1 MDNSMNENI
10 KKIMEKAD
18 MPMWQDEA
26 WGPGPGHVDWQ
37 GVDNKCFEVFL
48 HHLINEAVGVV
59 ANASTS
65 SAFTSFD
72 ENVVI
77 AALANARK
85 DIKKH
90 FGVK

>member
-10 KKIMEKAD
+10 RKIMEKAD

-26 WGPGPGHVDWQ
+26 WGPGPGNVDWQ
-37 GVDNKCFEVFL
+37 GVDNKSFEVFL

-72 ENVVI
+72 EGVVI